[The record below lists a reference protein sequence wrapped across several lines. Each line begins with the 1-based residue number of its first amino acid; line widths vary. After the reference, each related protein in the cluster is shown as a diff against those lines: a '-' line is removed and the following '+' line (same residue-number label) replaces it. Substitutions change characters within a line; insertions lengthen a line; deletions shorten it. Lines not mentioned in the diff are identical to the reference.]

1 MIKTTVKIN
10 SPQRKDQISTRYN
23 SMSAEHRLSV
33 LLNKDLEFEAR
44 DDTDIP
50 TNQTSKSC
58 TMNACE
64 FEAM

>member
-1 MIKTTVKIN
+1 MIKMTAGIN
-10 SPQRKDQISTRYN
+10 LPQRKDQISTKYN

-33 LLNKDLEFEAR
+33 LLNKGLEFEAR
-44 DDTDIP
+44 DGTDIP

-58 TMNACE
+58 TMNACK